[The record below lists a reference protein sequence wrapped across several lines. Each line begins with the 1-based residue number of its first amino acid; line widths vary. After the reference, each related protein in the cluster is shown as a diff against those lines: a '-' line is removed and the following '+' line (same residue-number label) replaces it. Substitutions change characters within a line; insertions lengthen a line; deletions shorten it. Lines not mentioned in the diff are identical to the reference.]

1 MTITEDQAK
10 RLGKNLTDIMY
21 RRGVTQV
28 QMSNELRVPKTTV
41 SSWMNGRRMPRA
53 AAMSAI
59 CHYLN
64 CTREDLLRLPG
75 EAPTQPTAPRQAVQ
89 EPAEEP
95 ADAALGLVLDAIE
108 AAGYGHLRGIV
119 EAAAGADESCYD
131 FVIGILKRNPKK
143 K

>member
-75 EAPTQPTAPRQAVQ
+75 EAPAQPTTPAQTVQ
-89 EPAEEP
+89 EPAEG
-95 ADAALGLVLDAIE
+95 ARDVDLDLVCDAIVS
-108 AAGYGHLRGIV
+108 AGYGHLEALFR
-119 EAAAGADESCYD
+119 AAAGADEKSLA
-131 FVIGILKRNPKK
+131 FVTGILQRNQK
-143 K
+143 

>member
-1 MTITEDQAK
+1 MIITEEHAAAFS
-10 RLGKNLTDIMY
+10 KNLTDIMA
-21 RRGVTQV
+21 RREITQA
-28 QMSNELRVPKTTV
+28 QMSSELKIPKTTV
-41 SSWMNGRRMPRA
+41 SSWMNGRRMPRS

-75 EAPTQPTAPRQAVQ
+75 EAPMEPSAPRQTAQ
-89 EPAEEP
+89 EPLRAP
-95 ADAALGLVLDAIE
+95 GAGDLKYVMDALDE
-108 AAGYGHLRGIV
+108 SGYGHLRALV

-143 K
+143 S

>member
-1 MTITEDQAK
+1 MTITEDQVK

-21 RRGVTQV
+21 RRGVTQA

-75 EAPTQPTAPRQAVQ
+75 EAPTQPTAPPQPVQ
-89 EPAEEP
+89 EPTDAP
-95 ADAALGLVLDAIE
+95 ADDTLDLVCDAIVS
-108 AAGYGHLRGIV
+108 AGYGHLEALFR
-119 EAAAGADESCYD
+119 AAAGADEKSLA
-131 FVIGILKRNPKK
+131 FVTGILQRNQK
-143 K
+143 

>member
-75 EAPTQPTAPRQAVQ
+75 EAPAQPTTPAQTVQ
-89 EPAEEP
+89 EPARELG
-95 ADAALGLVLDAIE
+95 DDALGLVLDALE
-108 AAGYGHLRGIV
+108 AAGYGHLRGLV
-119 EAAAGADESCYD
+119 QAAAGADDKSLA
-131 FVIGILKRNPKK
+131 FVTGILQRNQK
-143 K
+143 